1 MPVTS
6 MERAEME
13 NLIEIE
19 NLKKYFPIMGG
30 VLRKKIAEVKA
41 VDGVNLK
48 IAQGETF
55 GVVGE
60 SGCGKTTLGK
70 TILRLIKPTSG
81 KMFLNAPNIELAEI
95 ERIERAMGSLS
106 TSDPKAVAYS
116 PKHMK
121 LLRRVGTK
129 YLPAEESRRARE
141 LGVQVDALRRLD
153 SHSVVHSPEL
163 AELLRKNIPPH
174 VRYDL
179 SKLSTSRLRKV
190 RAHMQIVY
198 QDPTTSLD
206 PRMLVKDIVAEPLL
220 SQGIAKGRA
229 AQDLVLKS
237 LESVGLTEKHMFR
250 YPHEFS
256 GGQRQRV
263 AVARA
268 IITRPR
274 FIVLDEPTSAVDV
287 SVRAQLLDLFQT
299 LQKDLDL
306 TYMFVSHDLS
316 VIECV
321 SDRVAVM
328 YLGKIVELAKTEDI
342 YKEPLHAYSQALFAS
357 LPIPDPARRKERPP
371 ITGEVP
377 SPVNP
382 PSGCRFHPRCPHATE
397 ACRRDEPQLV
407 DVGNE
412 HYVACYAV
420 GK

>member
-1 MPVTS
+1 LPPIRRKLKV
-6 MERAEME
+6 E
-13 NLIEIE
+13 NLIEVE

-41 VDGVNLK
+41 VDGINLK

-70 TILRLIKPTSG
+70 TILRLLKPTSG
-81 KMFLNAPNIELAEI
+81 KMFMNAPNIELAEI
-95 ERIERAMGSLS
+95 ERLERAMGSLS
-106 TSDPKAVAYS
+106 NSDPNAVAYS
-116 PKHMK
+116 PKYMK

-129 YLPAEESRRARE
+129 YLSPEEAKRARE
-141 LGVQVDALRRLD
+141 LGVHVDALRRLD

-163 AELLRKNIPPH
+163 AEMLRKKIPPY

-179 SKLSTSRLRKV
+179 SKLSTSRLRKI

-220 SQGIAKGRA
+220 AQGIARGRA
-229 AQDLVLKS
+229 AQEMVLKS

-263 AVARA
+263 AVSRA

-316 VIECV
+316 VVECV

-412 HYVACYAV
+412 HYVACYAI

>member
-1 MPVTS
+1 
-6 MERAEME
+6 
-13 NLIEIE
+13 
-19 NLKKYFPIMGG
+19 
-30 VLRKKIAEVKA
+30 
-41 VDGVNLK
+41 
-48 IAQGETF
+48 
-55 GVVGE
+55 
-60 SGCGKTTLGK
+60 
-70 TILRLIKPTSG
+70 
-81 KMFLNAPNIELAEI
+81 MFMNAPNIELAEI
-95 ERIERAMGSLS
+95 ERLERAMGSLS
-106 TSDPKAVAYS
+106 SSDPKAVAYS
-116 PKHMK
+116 PKYMK

-129 YLPAEESRRARE
+129 YLAPEEAKRARE
-141 LGVQVDALRRLD
+141 LGVHVDALRRLD

-163 AELLRKNIPPH
+163 AEMLRKKIPPY

-190 RAHMQIVY
+190 RTHMQIVY

-220 SQGIAKGRA
+220 AQGIARGRA
-229 AQDLVLKS
+229 AQEMVLKA

-263 AVARA
+263 AVSRA

-299 LQKDLDL
+299 LQEDMDL

-316 VIECV
+316 VVECV